1 MSRNVLYRIVE
12 TEAPDNYKLDA
23 TPHYFIFKGNSEE
36 NYPEAIKEG
45 DHSKKFLKKYD
56 KITRDDLSHEIDKY
70 KKVQEYMLTLSD
82 EELDN
87 IAHAFQ
93 DVNFEK
99 ISTTELVKALVKV
112 SPKALLKLGK
122 FI

>member
-1 MSRNVLYRIVE
+1 
-12 TEAPDNYKLDA
+12 
-23 TPHYFIFKGNSEE
+23 
-36 NYPEAIKEG
+36 
-45 DHSKKFLKKYD
+45 
-56 KITRDDLSHEIDKY
+56 
-70 KKVQEYMLTLSD
+70 MLTLSD
-82 EELDN
+82 EEFDN

-122 FI
+122 IYLR